1 MDLVNPTTAALV
13 VPYAQRLGTPFTLD
27 AADAILMMDPPP
39 PAIMAGSN
47 ARHRRYIDTTL
58 SSHARINS
66 SSLHSSTFP
75 AWTIP
80 ARLNSTLNGIA
91 LCAAALIASIALGS
105 VTSRVRIL
113 KRG

>member
-27 AADAILMMDPPP
+27 AAEDMLMMDPPP
-39 PAIMAGSN
+39 AAIMAGSN
-47 ARHRRYIDTTL
+47 ARHRRYIETTL
-58 SSHARINS
+58 ISHARINS

-75 AWTIP
+75 EWTMP
-80 ARLNSTLNGIA
+80 AQLNSTLNGVA
-91 LCAAALIASIALGS
+91 RCSAALVASIASGS

-113 KRG
+113 N